1 MRSMRA
7 VSQSIRSLLPQRRAA
22 AASGAP
28 TRRGCWEIPRFHAQ
42 NAYAIA
48 MRTLAIFERALGRRV
63 EWGFR
68 GQQLLIAPH
77 AFADANAFYSEDDQA
92 LMLGYFTGKS
102 GAIVFTS
109 LSHDIVA
116 HETTHALL
124 DGMRDAFTDASL
136 PDQAGFHEGFADVV
150 ALLSVFSLRETT
162 KACLMAGAQGRI
174 TRRGHGQERI
184 PRSMVTREK
193 LADSLLLGLGKQ
205 FGRELREIREM
216 RCAAR

>member
-1 MRSMRA
+1 MDPGGSVVDPFAPPASATPRGWLAYEKR
-7 VSQSIRSLLPQRRAA
+7 LLAD
-22 AASGAP
+22 
-28 TRRGCWEIPRFHAQ
+28 PRFHAQ

-68 GQQLLIAPH
+68 GQQLHIAPH
-77 AFADANAFYSEDDQA
+77 AFASANAFYSEDDQA
-92 LMLGYFTGKS
+92 LMFGYFTGKS
-102 GAIVFTS
+102 GSTVFTS

-162 KACLMAGAQGRI
+162 KACLVAGARGRI
-174 TRRGHGQERI
+174 TKRGQGARFTGHGH
-184 PRSMVTREK
+184 
-193 LADSLLLGLGKQ
+193 A
-205 FGRELREIREM
+205 
-216 RCAAR
+216 